1 MVITIHVAVE
11 VIEHVHCCFFFKL
24 LLTFLLWFCFLLL
37 FFIVADWWLLCCQ
50 TWNICNLIFRSCL
63 ISCQVDLNHNYEV
76 ILITYEGILFL
87 SWEVLDV
94 SPWRFLILPCN
105 GLEFRG
111 GCGGSNCYI
120 LWHRSHCLYSGTGM
134 KATHLHDLCCCKSFT
149 FPTGTPLSISLEL
162 SW

>member
-1 MVITIHVAVE
+1 M
-11 VIEHVHCCFFFKL
+11 
-24 LLTFLLWFCFLLL
+24 
-37 FFIVADWWLLCCQ
+37 
-50 TWNICNLIFRSCL
+50 FRSCL
-63 ISCQVDLNHNYEV
+63 ISSQVDFNHNYEV

-105 GLEFRG
+105 CLEFRG
-111 GCGGSNCYI
+111 GCRGSNCYI

-149 FPTGTPLSISLEL
+149 FPTGTLLSISLEL
-162 SW
+162 SWQLGSLLLPYMLNITEPIGYCSYCSDCSSIFSVVLMVRFPLFPLLSCCQI